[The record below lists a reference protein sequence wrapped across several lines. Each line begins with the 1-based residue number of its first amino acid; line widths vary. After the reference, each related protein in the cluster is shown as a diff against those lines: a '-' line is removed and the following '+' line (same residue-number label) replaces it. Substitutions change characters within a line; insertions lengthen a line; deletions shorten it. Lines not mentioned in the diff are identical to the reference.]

1 MNILIIGGGG
11 REDAIINKL
20 LENNKVEKIFALPG
34 TGVKR
39 NKVLNFNIDTTDFN
53 KIIDFCN
60 NHVID
65 FAIVSP
71 DNPLVL
77 GLVDELEKLNIL
89 TFGPNKRAAI
99 IEGSKSFSKELMRKY
114 NIPTADYHTFSDS
127 DLAIKYLDGCKFP
140 IVIKA
145 DGLALGKGVVICES
159 KKAAKETII
168 DFIDNKKFST
178 SSSKIIIEEFL
189 TGFEVSIL
197 AFCDGKILKPLV
209 SSMDHK
215 RIGDGDIGL
224 NTGGM
229 GVVAPNPYYSDKV
242 KLYCEKNIFQKTL
255 DAMNLEN
262 REFRGCLYFGLI
274 IEDEKAKVIEYN
286 CRFGDPEA
294 QTVLPLLESDLL
306 SIMMATAKGELNKV
320 DVKLSNKAACN
331 LVVAS
336 GGYPTNYE
344 KNKEI
349 TINKLK
355 YSKLYYSGVKQID
368 NQLFTNGGRVLSL
381 TCVSDSIEDA
391 ISKVYQD
398 VKNIDFEKMYY
409 RNDIGQKALLNNK
422 LEK

>member
-242 KLYCEKNIFQKTL
+242 KSYCEKNIFQKTL